1 MFYQANLQLLEY
13 QQTLFREKK
22 NLDSYFSDWLFDL
35 MNKLLEVRIFITFP
49 PSIFDV
55 SFGTKPKDV
64 KNIGRARQKIWPS
77 SNKTAVIPK

>member
-22 NLDSYFSDWLFDL
+22 IRIRIFQIGHLIYV
-35 MNKLLEVRIFITFP
+35 MNKLLEVRIFITYT

-55 SFGTKPKDV
+55 SFGTRPQDV
-64 KNIGRARQKIWPS
+64 KNIGRVRQKIWPS
-77 SNKTAVIPK
+77 